1 MQTIEENMISVKF
14 IGEELEQMKKEM
26 PAEMDIFNNTLMY
39 YNKARSKDACLSV
52 NGISDG
58 VRYDY
63 VMDSDAWHTFSEIEK
78 MNKYTPVYDWA
89 FMDKED
95 VDIYVNSDIADT
107 MDEDEKIL
115 VLIFPP
121 KTGEIPDESVWED
134 VINGKIGENV
144 KAKLIYSISKKAKDY
159 RGWNLDKKDTN
170 ILTRIKG
177 SIDEKNYKHY
187 YGMKDTLLESLP
199 VQEYHYDE
207 ERGMLYEYRIL
218 NTYKYHTPIGEYEE
232 DEARTKAEKEGLN
245 FKAFSENLFIDG
257 VEHDT
262 KKIYC
267 DEFVE
272 ITYGKLME
280 EE

>member
-134 VINGKIGENV
+134 VINGKIGEDV

-170 ILTRIKG
+170 TLTRIKG

-257 VEHDT
+257 VEHDA
-262 KKIYC
+262 KKSIAMNLS
-267 DEFVE
+267 
-272 ITYGKLME
+272 K
-280 EE
+280 